1 MKALFSTI
9 IVSMFFFVNAFAQK
23 SLSTSHTVSV
33 KVPEVAM
40 ISVVGTGTDNSVSLE
55 FDALTAAGDWFTEVT
70 STEEILLRL
79 SSLKPVNDRIVKVS
93 AADLP
98 AGLTLKV
105 TAGANTGGKG
115 TTGEPK
121 ANVVIG
127 STGADLIT
135 AIGSGYTGN
144 TSNNG
149 FPLTYKLSVDEDEV
163 ASLAAATTAITVTYT
178 ISE

>member
-1 MKALFSTI
+1 
-9 IVSMFFFVNAFAQK
+9 
-23 SLSTSHTVSV
+23 
-33 KVPEVAM
+33 M
-40 ISVVGTGTDNSVSLE
+40 IAVVGTGTDNSVSLE
-55 FDALTAAGDWFTEVT
+55 FTELTAAGDWFTEVT

-79 SSLKPVNDRIVKVS
+79 SSLKPENDRIVQVS
-93 AADLP
+93 ATVP

-115 TTGEPK
+115 TTGTPIE
-121 ANVVIG
+121 NVVIG
-127 STGADLIT
+127 STASNLIT
-135 AIGSGYTGN
+135 GIGSGYTGN

-163 ASLAAATTAITVTYT
+163 ANLAAATTPITVTYT